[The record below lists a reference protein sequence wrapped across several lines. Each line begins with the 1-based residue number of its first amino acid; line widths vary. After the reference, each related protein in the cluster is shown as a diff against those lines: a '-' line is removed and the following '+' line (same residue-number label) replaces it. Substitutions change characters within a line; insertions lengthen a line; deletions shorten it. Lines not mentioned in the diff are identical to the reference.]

1 MMMSSITIELSVM
14 HHIGD
19 HVSVM
24 RCINHFGSFFLDA
37 DLIDRHLK
45 RSALG
50 ETVTLVVTDD
60 AHTDFSSPLLDD
72 VSGDGDG
79 GGSGVD
85 STDLSCSTV
94 TIVGT
99 LIRGSGDEVAETAPA
114 AEQGSWFNAQ
124 DNDEAPHMDRIYRL
138 HVTTIKLN
146 EEPRGRS
153 VSVDVGDFYAVDA
166 DQLVRCLLQSYR

>member
-1 MMMSSITIELSVM
+1 MSSITIELSVM

-19 HVSVM
+19 HGSVM
-24 RCINHFGSFFLDA
+24 RRIDHFGTFFLDA

-45 RSALG
+45 RSAQG

-79 GGSGVD
+79 DGSGVD
-85 STDLSCSTV
+85 STDLLCSTV

-99 LIRGSGDEVAETAPA
+99 LIRGRGDEVAETAPA

-124 DNDEAPHMDRIYRL
+124 DNDEAPPMDRIYRL

-166 DQLVRCLLQSYR
+166 DQLVRCILQTR

>member
-1 MMMSSITIELSVM
+1 MI

-19 HVSVM
+19 HGSLVH
-24 RCINHFGSFFLDA
+24 RINHFGSFYLDA
-37 DLIDRHLK
+37 DLIDRHLN

-50 ETVTLVVTDD
+50 ETVTLVVIDD

-72 VSGDGDG
+72 ATGDGSDG
-79 GGSGVD
+79 VGSSGGD
-85 STDLSCSTV
+85 ESTDIPCSTV

-99 LIRGSGDEVAETAPA
+99 LIRGSGDVVAGTAPA
-114 AEQGSWFNAQ
+114 VEQQGSSSWFNAQ
-124 DNDEAPHMDRIYRL
+124 DNDEAHHMDRMYRL

-153 VSVDVGDFYAVDA
+153 VSVDVGDYYDVDA
-166 DQLVRCLLQSYR
+166 DVLIRCLL

>member
-1 MMMSSITIELSVM
+1 M

-24 RCINHFGSFFLDA
+24 RRINQFGSFFLDA

-45 RSALG
+45 RSAQG
-50 ETVTLVVTDD
+50 ETVTLVVADD

-79 GGSGVD
+79 DGDGDGSRVD

-99 LIRGSGDEVAETAPA
+99 LIRDSGDEVAETAPA
-114 AEQGSWFNAQ
+114 SEQRSWFNAQ

-166 DQLVRCLLQSYR
+166 DQLVRCILQSYY

>member
-24 RCINHFGSFFLDA
+24 RRINHFGSFFLDA
-37 DLIDRHLK
+37 DLIDRHLE

-50 ETVTLVVTDD
+50 ETVTLVVTDN

-72 VSGDGDG
+72 ASRDGD
-79 GGSGVD
+79 GSGVD

-99 LIRGSGDEVAETAPA
+99 LIRGRGDEVAETAPA

-124 DNDEAPHMDRIYRL
+124 DRIYRL
-138 HVTTIKLN
+138 YVTTIKLN

-166 DQLVRCLLQSYR
+166 DQLVRCLMQSYY

>member
-1 MMMSSITIELSVM
+1 MSSITFELSVM

-24 RCINHFGSFFLDA
+24 RRINQFGSFFLDA

-45 RSALG
+45 RSAQG
-50 ETVTLVVTDD
+50 ETVTLVVADD

-72 VSGDGDG
+72 VSGDADGDG
-79 GGSGVD
+79 DGRGVD

-99 LIRGSGDEVAETAPA
+99 LIRDSGDEVAETAPA

-124 DNDEAPHMDRIYRL
+124 DRIYRL

-146 EEPRGRS
+146 EEPRG
-153 VSVDVGDFYAVDA
+153 
-166 DQLVRCLLQSYR
+166 

>member
-1 MMMSSITIELSVM
+1 MLMTSITIVLSVM

-19 HVSVM
+19 HGSVM
-24 RCINHFGSFFLDA
+24 RRINHFGSFFLDA

-60 AHTDFSSPLLDD
+60 AHSGFSSPLLDHA
-72 VSGDGDG
+72 SGDGD
-79 GGSGVD
+79 GSGVD
-85 STDLSCSTV
+85 STDLSSSTV

-99 LIRGSGDEVAETAPA
+99 LIRGSDNEVAETAPA
-114 AEQGSWFNAQ
+114 AEEGSFDAE

-166 DQLVRCLLQSYR
+166 DELVRCILQSYH